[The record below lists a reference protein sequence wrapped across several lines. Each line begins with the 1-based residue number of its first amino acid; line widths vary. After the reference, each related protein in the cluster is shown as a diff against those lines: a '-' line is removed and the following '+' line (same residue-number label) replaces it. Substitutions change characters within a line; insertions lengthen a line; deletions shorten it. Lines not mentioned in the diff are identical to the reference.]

1 MEGDHAGPAG
11 EAGEVSMRM
20 RVRILAGVCALILTA
35 GPGVAALAREVTIEL
50 LGAGWPR
57 RTITYVVDAGP
68 RVARQAVEDVI
79 DAVTDWNIA
88 LALEDPPLRETIGLV
103 PAYSRRA
110 DIVVNLELAPGRLTS
125 RLSFHRYTPFSCE
138 LTGARVELRGALLGQ
153 PERRAATRNL
163 ARHVLG
169 HVLGL
174 GHSDDPDSIMYR
186 TRDTVDGVEQSD
198 VTIGRCE
205 VLRLWMLH
213 PPVEC
218 PLPSITLCF

>member
-1 MEGDHAGPAG
+1 MLI
-11 EAGEVSMRM
+11 
-20 RVRILAGVCALILTA
+20 RVRLVASVCALILAA
-35 GPGVAALAREVTIEL
+35 GSGAPALAQEVTLEL

-79 DAVTDWNIA
+79 DAVADWNTA
-88 LALEDPPLRETIGLV
+88 LALEDPPLGEAIGLV
-103 PAYSRRA
+103 PAHGPRA
-110 DIVVNLELAPGRLTS
+110 DIVVQLELAPGRLTS
-125 RLSFHRYTPFSCE
+125 RLSFEPYTPFSCE
-138 LTGARVELRGALLGQ
+138 LAGARVELRGALLES

-186 TRDTVDGVEQSD
+186 TRDTEDGFGQSD
-198 VTIGRCE
+198 VGIGRCE
-205 VLRLWMLH
+205 AFRLWMLH

>member
-1 MEGDHAGPAG
+1 MPVQQAKPERFPLLI
-11 EAGEVSMRM
+11 RM
-20 RVRILAGVCALILTA
+20 RLLSGVCVLILTA
-35 GPGVAALAREVTIEL
+35 GPGVPALAREVTIEL

-79 DAVTDWNIA
+79 DAVADWNTA
-88 LALEDPPLRETIGLV
+88 LALENPPLGEAIGLV
-103 PAYSRRA
+103 PAHGRRA
-110 DIVVNLELAPGRLTS
+110 DIVVKLELAPGRLTS
-125 RLSFHRYTPFSCE
+125 RLSFESYTPFSCE
-138 LTGARVELRGALLGQ
+138 RTGARVELQGALLGS
-153 PERRAATRNL
+153 PERHAATRNL

-186 TRDTVDGVEQSD
+186 TRDTEEGFGQSD
-198 VTIGRCE
+198 VAIGRCE

-213 PPVEC
+213 PPIEC
-218 PLPSITLCF
+218 PLPSMTLCF

>member
-1 MEGDHAGPAG
+1 ML
-11 EAGEVSMRM
+11 M
-20 RVRILAGVCALILTA
+20 RVRLLAGVCALILTA

-57 RTITYVVDAGP
+57 PTITYVVDAGP

-79 DAVTDWNIA
+79 DAVADWNTA
-88 LALEDPPLRETIGLV
+88 LALENLPWGETISLV
-103 PAYSRRA
+103 PAHGRRA
-110 DIVVNLELAPGRLTS
+110 DIVVKLELAPGRLTA
-125 RLSFHRYTPFSCE
+125 RLSYEPYTPFSCE
-138 LTGARVELRGALLGQ
+138 LAGARVTLRGGLLGS
-153 PERRAATRNL
+153 PERRAPTRNL
-163 ARHVLG
+163 ARHALG

-186 TRDTVDGVEQSD
+186 TRDTEDGFGQSD
-198 VTIGRCE
+198 VAIGRCE